1 MSLATK
7 HPQAD
12 HVIRRISDLIPIV
25 LPAAQVAASGA

>member
-1 MSLATK
+1 MT

-25 LPAAQVAASGA
+25 LPATQLAASGA